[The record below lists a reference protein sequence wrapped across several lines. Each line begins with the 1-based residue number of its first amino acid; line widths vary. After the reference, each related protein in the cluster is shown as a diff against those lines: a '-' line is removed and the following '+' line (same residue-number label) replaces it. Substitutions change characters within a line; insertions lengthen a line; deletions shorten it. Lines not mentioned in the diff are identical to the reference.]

1 VSALEIRVRGRV
13 QGVGFRP
20 TVWRLASELGLNG
33 EVANDA
39 EGVLI
44 RAEGPE
50 PAMARFLDRLEHE
63 PPPLAKIDSV
73 ETRALWAPL
82 GTGFRVVASTSGAV
96 RTQVAPDAR
105 MCEACAAEVADPFSR
120 RYRYPFTT
128 CTHCGPRLSVIVS
141 VPYDR
146 ARTTLA
152 PFTLCEACAREYADP
167 ADRRFHAETTA
178 CHRCGPRA
186 WLVRLDGRA
195 SSFEQTSMLDDV
207 DAVTGLLQ
215 RGEVVALKGV
225 GGFQLAAD
233 ATNAEVVEGLRRAKQ
248 RDGKPFALMARDLEV
263 IRRYALVSA
272 AEAAVLQSPEA
283 PIVLL
288 EARGGQ
294 LPDAIAPGLR
304 TLGFMLPTTPLHA
317 LVLRRLSKPVVMTS
331 GNLADEPQLTR
342 DADACSQLGG
352 LASYA
357 LLHDREIANRV
368 DDSVVQVV
376 GEVPRVLRR
385 ARGYAPSPIALPLG
399 FERAP
404 SLLALGGELK
414 ATFCLVRQG
423 EAILSQHQGD
433 LSNPATF
440 DDYQQSLALHLALF
454 DHRPRALVVDRHPG
468 YRSTTLGVRRAQ
480 ALGVPVM
487 QVQHHHAHLAACLA
501 ENARPLDAAPV
512 LGVVLDGLGLGDD
525 GALWGG
531 EFFVADYRV
540 ARRVGTFK
548 PVAMLGGDQASREPW
563 RNLYAHLLAEQTFSA
578 LRFNFGELPVIERLG
593 SMPRALLDRLLA
605 TGVSA
610 PLASSCGR
618 LFDAFA
624 AALDVSFEHQTFEGE
639 AATRVEALVSHQA
652 LRDEDEALAYPFTI
666 PRLPGGGLPY
676 LEPLAMWNAVLGD
689 LSLGTPAPV
698 MAARFHRGLAKGVAA
713 MVLKLV
719 AAQDTIDTVA
729 LSGGCFANRV
739 LFEELSARLRAAGLT
754 VLSHARVPAGDGGLS
769 LGQAAVAAA
778 QLLAAP

>member
-1 VSALEIRVRGRV
+1 
-13 QGVGFRP
+13 
-20 TVWRLASELGLNG
+20 
-33 EVANDA
+33 
-39 EGVLI
+39 
-44 RAEGPE
+44 
-50 PAMARFLDRLEHE
+50 
-63 PPPLAKIDSV
+63 
-73 ETRALWAPL
+73 
-82 GTGFRVVASTSGAV
+82 
-96 RTQVAPDAR
+96 
-105 MCEACAAEVADPFSR
+105 
-120 RYRYPFTT
+120 
-128 CTHCGPRLSVIVS
+128 
-141 VPYDR
+141 
-146 ARTTLA
+146 
-152 PFTLCEACAREYADP
+152 
-167 ADRRFHAETTA
+167 
-178 CHRCGPRA
+178 
-186 WLVRLDGRA
+186 
-195 SSFEQTSMLDDV
+195 
-207 DAVTGLLQ
+207 
-215 RGEVVALKGV
+215 
-225 GGFQLAAD
+225 
-233 ATNAEVVEGLRRAKQ
+233 
-248 RDGKPFALMARDLEV
+248 
-263 IRRYALVSA
+263 
-272 AEAAVLQSPEA
+272 
-283 PIVLL
+283 
-288 EARGGQ
+288 
-294 LPDAIAPGLR
+294 
-304 TLGFMLPTTPLHA
+304 
-317 LVLRRLSKPVVMTS
+317 
-331 GNLADEPQLTR
+331 
-342 DADACSQLGG
+342 
-352 LASYA
+352 
-357 LLHDREIANRV
+357 
-368 DDSVVQVV
+368 
-376 GEVPRVLRR
+376 
-385 ARGYAPSPIALPLG
+385 
-399 FERAP
+399 
-404 SLLALGGELK
+404 
-414 ATFCLVRQG
+414 
-423 EAILSQHQGD
+423 
-433 LSNPATF
+433 
-440 DDYQQSLALHLALF
+440 
-454 DHRPRALVVDRHPG
+454 
-468 YRSTTLGVRRAQ
+468 
-480 ALGVPVM
+480 M